1 MHLSVIFFREPRLD
15 VHLPSQI
22 LQTTVRKIRNG
33 WIFMDLPGVIFLRLF
48 IRILLLKGDVKVE
61 VSFLD

>member
-1 MHLSVIFFREPRLD
+1 
-15 VHLPSQI
+15 
-22 LQTTVRKIRNG
+22 
-33 WIFMDLPGVIFLRLF
+33 MDLPGVIFLRLF